1 MKKWFFSKN
10 GKITGPFTEVEAKE
24 FLLSDGNCYG
34 WHPSFTQ
41 WKPASSIPEFA
52 AFVPAVTPPAEIPQA
67 LIAEFAAKDK
77 ALQAKILSMEES
89 VISTKA
95 YLLEFE
101 QEITNYKKLTNN
113 LNDEVKNNISPFEN
127 KYNSLQN
134 SFDELVSALSIAKT
148 EVNEAVT
155 EFNQRVNKRLA
166 ESGTDTKAVTAA
178 PVAKDA
184 AVSSAALSV
193 DNVSA
198 ISDQIQKALAESMM
212 SAVEDVNNSELTAKK
227 SLDPVAVAPK
237 KAKAKIDKIEFS
249 EDIAEDTQSQ
259 AEEKAAGLSGVSNI
273 FKSVFKGDPKT
284 PPKKSETPDDADQL
298 VKSTNANSNDKKAT
312 DKKEEV
318 VETEDEKE
326 ARMRRRR
333 RRTHYI
339 AS

>member
-10 GKITGPFTEVEAKE
+10 GKISGPFTEVEAKE
-24 FLLSDGNCYG
+24 FLLNDGNCYG

-41 WKPASSIPEFA
+41 WKPAGSIPEFA
-52 AFVPAVTPPAEIPQA
+52 AIVPSVTPPAEIPQA
-67 LIAEFAAKDK
+67 LIEEFAAKDK
-77 ALQAKILSMEES
+77 SIQTKLRSMEES

-101 QEITNYKKLTNN
+101 QEISNYKKLTNN

-127 KYNSLQN
+127 KYNSFQS
-134 SFDELVSALSIAKT
+134 SFDELVGALSIAKT
-148 EVNEAVT
+148 EVTEVVT

-166 ESGTDTKAVTAA
+166 ESGSPTKAKSTIQRD
-178 PVAKDA
+178 P
-184 AVSSAALSV
+184 VSSATLTV
-193 DNVSA
+193 DNVSE
-198 ISDQIQKALAESMM
+198 ISDQIQRALADSMM
-212 SAVEDVNNSELTAKK
+212 SAVAEADNSELTAQK

-237 KAKAKIDKIEFS
+237 KAKEKTKIDKIEFS
-249 EDIAEDTQSQ
+249 EDITAESNSPVED
-259 AEEKAAGLSGVSNI
+259 KPAGLSGVSNI

-284 PPKKSETPDDADQL
+284 PPKKSETPDEVAQL
-298 VKSTNANSNDKKAT
+298 AKSNKAT
-312 DKKEEV
+312 TDNNESNNVKGEV

-333 RRTHYI
+333 RRTHYV

>member
-10 GKITGPFTEVEAKE
+10 GKVTGPFTEVEAKDI
-24 FLLSDGNCYG
+24 LLNEGNCYG

-41 WKPASSIPEFA
+41 WKPAGSIPEFA
-52 AFVPAVTPPAEIPQA
+52 AIVPAVTPPAEIPQA
-67 LIAEFAAKDK
+67 LIEEFATKDK
-77 ALQAKILSMEES
+77 SISDKLRSMEES

-101 QEITNYKKLTNN
+101 QEISNYKKLTNN

-127 KYNSLQN
+127 KYNSLQS
-134 SFDELVSALSIAKT
+134 SFDELVSALSIART
-148 EVNEAVT
+148 EVNEVVT

-166 ESGTDTKAVTAA
+166 ESGNTKAF
-178 PVAKDA
+178 VAKATTTSQDA
-184 AVSSAALSV
+184 SVSSATLTV
-193 DNVSA
+193 DNVSE
-198 ISDQIQKALAESMM
+198 ISDQIQRALADSMM
-212 SAVEDVNNSELTAKK
+212 SAVEETSELTAKK

-237 KAKAKIDKIEFS
+237 KAKEKTKIDKIEFS
-249 EDIAEDTQSQ
+249 EDITAESVPQV
-259 AEEKAAGLSGVSNI
+259 EEKSAGLSGVSNI

-284 PPKKSETPDDADQL
+284 PPKKSETPDNVDQL
-298 VKSTNANSNDKKAT
+298 VNSKNASADDK
-312 DKKEEV
+312 DEV
-318 VETEDEKE
+318 IETEAEKE